1 MPMNEHSKIEKE
13 ISVFR
18 NGRSQAV
25 RIPKE
30 YEFDTEKVLI
40 SKDADGTVHLRP
52 KTKKRTLL
60 EALDWLAAQE
70 PHDEEFPEIDDPTPE
85 PVELDDFR

>member
-1 MPMNEHSKIEKE
+1 MNEHSKIEKE

-52 KTKKRTLL
+52 KIKKLSLL
-60 EALDWLAAQE
+60 EVLDRLAAQGPVGE
-70 PHDEEFPEIDDPTPE
+70 DFPEIDDPPPE
-85 PVELDDFR
+85 PVDLDDFR

>member
-1 MPMNEHSKIEKE
+1 MNEHSKIEKE

-30 YEFDTEKVLI
+30 FEFDTESVLI
-40 SKDADGTVHLRP
+40 SKDSDGVVHLRP
-52 KTKKRTLL
+52 KVKKRTLV
-60 EALDWLAAQE
+60 EVLDWLKQQASIE
-70 PHDEEFPEIDDPTPE
+70 DFPGDPEDEGLLP
-85 PVELDDFR
+85 LDDIKL